1 MQIKNN
7 AIYIVTYHYVR
18 EIKKSNFPNLKGLE
32 FKEFK
37 RQINYFNKNFN
48 ILDPEN
54 FLEILSKKKI
64 PKGKSILLTFDD
76 GYKDHYQYVFPFLK
90 KNNLKGCFYPSAS
103 IIKKKEVLDVNKIQ
117 FFLAKEKDREKIL
130 IKIKNILH
138 KKFNI
143 SLENFL
149 YKNENKINTLK
160 SMYDDKQ
167 TVLIKAL
174 LQTLLPIKERKFIIN
189 ELFKKIVTKN
199 YKRFSSELYLSS
211 KNVKEMI
218 KEGMHFGSHGYHHEW
233 WGHLNIKKQEREIVK
248 SIKFLKE
255 IGVKK
260 NNLSVCFPYGSYNNE
275 TINLLQ
281 KYSFKF
287 GLTTSQNKIDR
298 KNIDKY
304 LILPRYDTNQFKNLY

>member
-1 MQIKNN
+1 
-7 AIYIVTYHYVR
+7 
-18 EIKKSNFPNLKGLE
+18 
-32 FKEFK
+32 
-37 RQINYFNKNFN
+37 
-48 ILDPEN
+48 
-54 FLEILSKKKI
+54 
-64 PKGKSILLTFDD
+64 
-76 GYKDHYQYVFPFLK
+76 
-90 KNNLKGCFYPSAS
+90 
-103 IIKKKEVLDVNKIQ
+103 
-117 FFLAKEKDREKIL
+117 
-130 IKIKNILH
+130 
-138 KKFNI
+138 
-143 SLENFL
+143 
-149 YKNENKINTLK
+149 
-160 SMYDDKQ
+160 
-167 TVLIKAL
+167 
-174 LQTLLPIKERKFIIN
+174 
-189 ELFKKIVTKN
+189 
-199 YKRFSSELYLSS
+199 
-211 KNVKEMI
+211 MI